1 MRVALITGGNKG
13 LGYETA
19 RQLKEQGYKV
29 YIGSRD
35 TARGA
40 QAAEALDVT
49 SIQLDVTDEDS
60 IKQAA
65 EAIQAEEGRLD
76 ILINNAGISGSM
88 KPPEAITA
96 EVMRQVYD
104 TNVFGI
110 VRMMH
115 HFVPLLEQSSQP
127 VVVNV
132 SSGLGSFGMVTNPD
146 TEEYQ
151 VNSLA
156 YCSSKSAV
164 TMLTVQYAKR
174 LTHMQINAADPGS
187 TNTDLVGDFSNQAKP
202 ATEGVVPIVKLATI
216 DKEGPTGTFINAD
229 GPMPW

>member
-96 EVMRQVYD
+96 EVMQQVYD

>member
-96 EVMRQVYD
+96 EVMQQVYD

-115 HFVPLLEQSSQP
+115 HFCPIIR
-127 VVVNV
+127 
-132 SSGLGSFGMVTNPD
+132 TI
-146 TEEYQ
+146 
-151 VNSLA
+151 
-156 YCSSKSAV
+156 
-164 TMLTVQYAKR
+164 LTTCCRERQ
-174 LTHMQINAADPGS
+174 
-187 TNTDLVGDFSNQAKP
+187 
-202 ATEGVVPIVKLATI
+202 
-216 DKEGPTGTFINAD
+216 
-229 GPMPW
+229 

>member
-96 EVMRQVYD
+96 EVMQQVYD

-115 HFVPLLEQSSQP
+115 HFVPLL
-127 VVVNV
+127 
-132 SSGLGSFGMVTNPD
+132 
-146 TEEYQ
+146 
-151 VNSLA
+151 
-156 YCSSKSAV
+156 
-164 TMLTVQYAKR
+164 
-174 LTHMQINAADPGS
+174 
-187 TNTDLVGDFSNQAKP
+187 
-202 ATEGVVPIVKLATI
+202 
-216 DKEGPTGTFINAD
+216 
-229 GPMPW
+229 